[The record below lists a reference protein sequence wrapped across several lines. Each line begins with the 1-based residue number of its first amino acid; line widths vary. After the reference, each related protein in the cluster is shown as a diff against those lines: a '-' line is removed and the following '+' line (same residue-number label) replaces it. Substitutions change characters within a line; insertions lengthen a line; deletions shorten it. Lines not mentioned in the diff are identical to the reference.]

1 MKKLFTL
8 ELGLDTISQKIQ
20 LQIMKVFIKTKE
32 KDHVYPSEENVFVII
47 SLTLVTKEYLI
58 IKYFGEQ

>member
-1 MKKLFTL
+1 MKKLFT
-8 ELGLDTISQKIQ
+8 
-20 LQIMKVFIKTKE
+20 IMNVFIKTKE

>member
-1 MKKLFTL
+1 MN
-8 ELGLDTISQKIQ
+8 
-20 LQIMKVFIKTKE
+20 VFIKTKE
-32 KDHVYPSEENVFVII
+32 IDHVYPSEENVFVII

>member
-20 LQIMKVFIKTKE
+20 LQIMNVFMKTKE
-32 KDHVYPSEENVFVII
+32 IDHVYPSEENVFVII